1 MVLVAA
7 TELIRFY
14 RGMLS
19 GGGTRRKDEAMAT
32 YLVTGATGLIG
43 RHFVAELLARP
54 DTERVWLLVR
64 ERSQDKLAAAAREW
78 PDAGKTRP
86 VVGDVREPGLGVK
99 DAQLDELTGHVD
111 HLVHLAALYDIAADD
126 DASIAA
132 NVDGTR
138 HVIELAERID
148 AGCLHHVS
156 SVAVAGD
163 HRGRFTEEMF
173 DAGQRL
179 VTAYHR
185 TKFESERLVRT
196 QTDVPWRIYRPAIVV
211 GNSATGEMDKIDGPY
226 YFFAALAR
234 LSAVPSVPL
243 VFPDIGDTNIVPVDY
258 VAAAMAHLV
267 NEPGLDGRAFHL
279 VNPEPQSARSVYN
292 SFARAAGAPVATG
305 ELDHRLS
312 NPLISLVKLAEHVPG
327 VTIARD
333 AVLDRLGIP
342 PVLLSTLTFEPRFD
356 STETRKALAGAN
368 NGAGIAVPR
377 LEDYADVLWRY
388 WREHLDPFR
397 ARRHGQRGE
406 LDGRRVVITG
416 ASSGI
421 GRATALKVAAAG
433 GVPLL
438 VARRQAELEEVQ
450 AEIAAAGGQAYV
462 YPCDLTDD
470 ESVAKTVEAMLNEQP
485 GIDMLVNN
493 AGRSIR
499 RSVQLSYDRMHDYE
513 RAMAINYFGAVRLI
527 LGLLPHMIERRFGHI
542 VNVSSI
548 GVQGIAPRF
557 SAYVASKAALDYF
570 SKIVATETHG
580 AGITFTTVHMPLV
593 RTPMIRPTKIYD
605 AFPTKSPEQAADMV
619 LEALLKRPKHIGT
632 PTGRMISAAYTVAPG
647 LVDAIAYQGYRIFP
661 DSTAAGGGG
670 RVKIG
675 KGDRHLGA
683 AAMALARLTRGFH
696 W

>member
-1 MVLVAA
+1 
-7 TELIRFY
+7 
-14 RGMLS
+14 
-19 GGGTRRKDEAMAT
+19 MAT

-43 RHFVAELLARP
+43 RHFVRELLERD
-54 DTERVWLLVR
+54 DTDRVWLLVR
-64 ERSQDKLAAAAREW
+64 EQSRERLDRAARGW
-78 PDAGKTRP
+78 PAADRVRT
-86 VVGDVREPGLGVK
+86 VVGDVSQPGLGI
-99 DAQLDELTGHVD
+99 AASQLTELTGVD
-111 HLVHLAALYDIAADD
+111 HVVHLAALYDVTADD
-126 DASIAA
+126 ETSVTA

-138 HVIELAERID
+138 HVLDLAGELS

-163 HRGRFTEEMF
+163 YRGKFTEDMF

-196 QTDVPWRIYRPAIVV
+196 QSKVPWRIYRPAIVV
-211 GNSATGEMDKIDGPY
+211 GHSQTGEMDKIDGPY
-226 YFFAALAR
+226 YFFAALSR
-234 LSAVPSVPL
+234 LDGVPNVPL
-243 VFPDIGDTNIVPVDY
+243 VVPDIGDTNIVPVDY
-258 VAAAMAHLV
+258 VAKAMAYLV
-267 NEPGLDGRAFHL
+267 NRPGLDDRAFHL
-279 VNPEPQSARSVYN
+279 VNPSPQSAKEVYN
-292 SFARAAGAPVATG
+292 AFAKAAGAPIATG
-305 ELDHRLS
+305 ALPRRLS
-312 NPLISLVKLAEHVPG
+312 TPLVGLIKFAENVPG
-327 VTIARD
+327 VSIARD

-342 PVLLSTLTFEPRFD
+342 PVLLTTLTFEPRFN
-356 STETRKALAGAN
+356 SAATREALAGS
-368 NGAGIAVPR
+368 GLEVPR
-377 LEDYADVLWRY
+377 LGDYADVLWRY

-397 ARRHGQRGE
+397 ARREGHRGG

-421 GRATALKVAAAG
+421 GRATALKIAAAG

-438 VARRQAELEEVQ
+438 VARREAELEEVR
-450 AEIAAAGGQAYV
+450 AEIAAAGGHAFV

-470 ESVAKTVEAMLNEQP
+470 ESVAKTVSRMLAEQP
-485 GIDMLVNN
+485 SVDMLVNN

-499 RSVQLSYDRMHDYE
+499 RAVRLSYDRMHDYE

-527 LGLLPHMIERRFGHI
+527 LALLPHMTERKFGHI

-580 AGITFTTVHMPLV
+580 AGITFTTIHMPLV

-619 LEALLKRPKHIGT
+619 MDALVNRPKHIGT
-632 PTGRMISAAYTVAPG
+632 PSGQLISTAYSLAPG
-647 LVDAIAYQGYRIFP
+647 LVDAVAYQGYRIFP
-661 DSTAAGGGG
+661 DSTAAGGKDGIK
-670 RVKIG
+670 VG
-675 KGDRHLGA
+675 KGERNLTA
-683 AAMALARLTRGFH
+683 AAGALIRLTRGFH

>member
-1 MVLVAA
+1 
-7 TELIRFY
+7 
-14 RGMLS
+14 
-19 GGGTRRKDEAMAT
+19 MAT

-43 RHFVAELLARP
+43 RHFVAEILRRE

-64 ERSQDKLAAAAREW
+64 EQSRERLLGMVADW
-78 PDAGKTRP
+78 PHPEKISP
-86 VVGDVREPGLGVK
+86 VTGDVRLPALGIADEQV
-99 DAQLDELTGHVD
+99 AELTGQVTD
-111 HLVHLAALYDIAADD
+111 LVHLAALYDISADD
-126 DASIAA
+126 ETSIAA

-138 HVIELAERID
+138 NTIELAATIS

-173 DAGQRL
+173 DTGQRL

-211 GNSATGEMDKIDGPY
+211 GNSVTGEMDKIDGPY
-226 YFFAALAR
+226 YFFPALAR
-234 LSAVPSVPL
+234 MSGVPSVPL
-243 VFPDIGDTNIVPVDY
+243 VLPDIGDTNIVPVDY
-258 VAAAMAHLV
+258 VAKAMAHLV
-267 NEPGLDGRAFHL
+267 TRPGLDGRAFHL
-279 VNPEPQSARSVYN
+279 VNPEPQSAFDVYN
-292 SFARAAGAPVATG
+292 AFARAAGAPVAAT
-305 ELDHRLS
+305 ELSSRLS
-312 NPLISLVKLAEHVPG
+312 RPLLGLAKLAEHVPG

-342 PVLLSTLTFEPRFD
+342 PVLLSTLTFAPVFD
-356 STETRKALAGAN
+356 STATRAELTDARLEVPALA
-368 NGAGIAVPR
+368 
-377 LEDYADVLWRY
+377 DYADVLWRY

-397 ARRHGQRGE
+397 ARRHGQRGT

-421 GRATALKVAAAG
+421 GRAAALRVAEAG

-438 VARRQAELEEVQ
+438 IARRETELAEVR
-450 AEIAAAGGQAYV
+450 AEIVAAGGQAYV
-462 YPCDLTDD
+462 YPCDLTDQ
-470 ESVAKTVEAMLNEQP
+470 ESVDKTVAAMLAEQP
-485 GIDMLVNN
+485 AIDMLVNN

-499 RSVQLSYDRMHDYE
+499 RSVALSYDRMHDYE

-527 LGLLPHMIERRFGHI
+527 LALLPHMTERRFGHI

-570 SKIVATETHG
+570 SRIVATETHG
-580 AGITFTTVHMPLV
+580 YGITFTTVHMPLV

-605 AFPTKSPEQAADMV
+605 AFPAKSPDAAADMV
-619 LEALLKRPKHIGT
+619 MEALLKRPKHIGT
-632 PTGRMISAAYTVAPG
+632 PTGRMIQAAYAMAPG
-647 LVDAIAYQGYRIFP
+647 VVDAVAYQGYRIFP
-661 DSTAAGGGG
+661 DSAAAGGGG

-675 KGDRHLGA
+675 KGDRHLGSA
-683 AAMALARLTRGFH
+683 ALALARLTRGFH

>member
-1 MVLVAA
+1 
-7 TELIRFY
+7 
-14 RGMLS
+14 
-19 GGGTRRKDEAMAT
+19 MAT

-43 RHFVAELLARP
+43 RHFMDELLSRP
-54 DTERVWLLVR
+54 DTDRVWLLVR
-64 ERSQDKLAAAAREW
+64 EQSQDRLARAARSW
-78 PDAGKTRP
+78 PSPEKIKT
-86 VVGDVREPGLGVK
+86 VIGDVSAPGLGVAE
-99 DAQLDELTGHVD
+99 DQVAELSGGVD
-111 HLVHLAALYDIAADD
+111 HVVHLAALYDLAADD
-126 DASIAA
+126 EASVAA

-138 HVIELAERID
+138 HVIELATAIG

-163 HRGRFTEEMF
+163 YRGRFAEDMF

-179 VTAYHR
+179 VTPYHR

-196 QTDVPWRIYRPAIVV
+196 QTEVPWRVYRPAIVV
-211 GNSATGEMDKIDGPY
+211 GNSVTGEMDKIDGPY
-226 YFFAALAR
+226 YFFPALAR
-234 LSAVPSVPL
+234 LTSLPSVPV

-258 VAAAMAHLV
+258 VAKALAYLV
-267 NEPGLDGRAFHL
+267 NAPGLDGRAFHL

-292 SFARAAGAPVATG
+292 AFARAAGAPTATA
-305 ELDHRLS
+305 ELSHRVS
-312 NPLISLVKLAEHVPG
+312 NPLVGLVKLAEHVPG

-342 PVLLSTLTFEPRFD
+342 PALLTTLTFQPRFD
-356 STETRKALAGAN
+356 SAETRKALAGSN
-368 NGAGIAVPR
+368 LDVPA
-377 LEDYADVLWRY
+377 LADYADVLWRY

-406 LDGRRVVITG
+406 LDGRRIVITG

-438 VARRQAELEEVQ
+438 VARRQSELEEVR
-450 AEIAAAGGQAYV
+450 AEIEGAGGHAYV
-462 YPCDLTDD
+462 YACDLTDG
-470 ESVAKTVEAMLNEQP
+470 ESVEKTVAAMFAEQP
-485 GIDMLVNN
+485 SVDMLVNN

-499 RSVQLSYDRMHDYE
+499 RSVRLSYDRMHDYE

-527 LGLLPHMIERRFGHI
+527 LALLPHMVERRFGHI

-557 SAYVASKAALDYF
+557 SAYVASKAALDAF
-570 SKIVATETHG
+570 SKIAATETHG
-580 AGITFTTVHMPLV
+580 AGVTFTTVHMPLV

-619 LEALLKRPKHIGT
+619 MRALLERPKHIGT
-632 PTGRMISAAYTVAPG
+632 PTGYLIQAAYSVAPG
-647 LVDAIAYQGYRIFP
+647 LVDAVAYQGYRIFP

-670 RVKIG
+670 RIKLG
-675 KGDRHLGA
+675 KGERHLSA
-683 AAMALARLTRGFH
+683 AATALARLTRGFH

>member
-1 MVLVAA
+1 M
-7 TELIRFY
+7 T
-14 RGMLS
+14 
-19 GGGTRRKDEAMAT
+19 T

-43 RHFVAELLARP
+43 RRVVGELLARA

-64 ERSQDKLAAAAREW
+64 ERSRERLADAALAW
-78 PDAGKTRP
+78 PNVELISPLT
-86 VVGDVREPGLGVK
+86 GDVRQPNAGV
-99 DAQLDELTGHVD
+99 DEERLTELTGVVD

-126 DASIAA
+126 DVSIAA

-138 HVIELAERID
+138 HVIDLAATVG

-163 HRGRFTEEMF
+163 HRGRFTEDMF

-196 QTDVPWRIYRPAIVV
+196 QTDVPWRVYRPSVVV
-211 GNSATGEMDKIDGPY
+211 GDSVTGEMDKVDGPY
-226 YFFAALAR
+226 YFFAALSRLAR
-234 LSAVPSVPL
+234 LPGVPF

-258 VAAAMAHLV
+258 VAAAMAALIST
-267 NEPGLDGRAFHL
+267 PGLDGRAFHL
-279 VNPEPQSARSVYN
+279 VNPEPQPVRAVYDA
-292 SFARAAGAPVATG
+292 FARAAGAPVATA
-305 ELDHRLS
+305 ELDRRLTG
-312 NPLISLVKLAEHVPG
+312 PLVGLARLAEHVPG

-342 PVLLSTLTFEPRFD
+342 PIVLSTLTFHPRFD
-356 STETRKALAGAN
+356 ATGTRLALAGS
-368 NGAGIAVPR
+368 GVAVPP
-377 LEDYADVLWRY
+377 LDEYAAVLWRY

-397 ARRHGQRGE
+397 ARRDSRRGS

-421 GRATALKVAAAG
+421 GRATAFQVAAAG

-438 VARRQAELEEVQ
+438 VARRAEELARVR
-450 AEIAAAGGQAYV
+450 AEIVAAGGQAFE

-470 ESVAKTVEAMLNEQP
+470 ESVTKTVERMLVEQP
-485 GIDMLVNN
+485 AVDMLVNN

-513 RAMAINYFGAVRLI
+513 RAMAINYFGAVRMI
-527 LGLLPHMIERRFGHI
+527 LALLPHMIERRFGHV

-570 SKIVATETHG
+570 SRIVAAETHG

-593 RTPMIRPTKIYD
+593 RTPMIRPTTLYD
-605 AFPTKSPEQAADMV
+605 AFPARSPEQAAELVMA
-619 LEALLKRPKHIGT
+619 ALRRRPKHVGT
-632 PTGRMISAAYTVAPG
+632 PTGQLISAAYTVAPG

-661 DSTAAGGGG
+661 DSTAAGGTG
-670 RVKIG
+670 RVKLG

-683 AAMALARLTRGFH
+683 AATALARLTRGFH

>member
-1 MVLVAA
+1 
-7 TELIRFY
+7 
-14 RGMLS
+14 
-19 GGGTRRKDEAMAT
+19 MAT
-32 YLVTGATGLIG
+32 YLVTGSTGLIG
-43 RHFVAELLARP
+43 RHFVQELLPMAGT
-54 DTERVWLLVR
+54 DKVYLLVR
-64 ERSQDKLAAAAREW
+64 EQSQERLARLASRW
-78 PDAGKTRP
+78 PNPEKIKT
-86 VVGDVREPGLGVK
+86 VVGDVSEPRLGIA
-99 DAQLDELTGHVD
+99 DGQLPERVD
-111 HLVHLAALYDIAADD
+111 HIVHLAALYDLTADD
-126 DASIAA
+126 ETSTAA

-138 HVIELAERID
+138 NVIELATAIG

-163 HRGRFTEEMF
+163 YRGKFTEEMF

-179 VTAYHR
+179 LTPYHR

-196 QTDVPWRIYRPAIVV
+196 QREVPWRIYRPAIVV
-211 GNSATGEMDKIDGPY
+211 GNSVTGEMDKIDGPY
-226 YFFAALAR
+226 YFFSGLDR
-234 LSAVPSVPL
+234 LKSLPSVPL

-258 VAAAMAHLV
+258 VAKALAHLV
-267 NEPGLDGRAFHL
+267 SKPDLDGRAFHL
-279 VNPEPQSARSVYN
+279 VNPEPQSARYVYN
-292 SFARAAGAPVATG
+292 AFARAAGAPVATA
-305 ELDHRLS
+305 ELPPRLA
-312 NPLISLVKLAEHVPG
+312 NPLVSLVKLAEHVPG
-327 VTIARD
+327 VTIVRD
-333 AVLDRLGIP
+333 AFLDRLGIP
-342 PVLLSTLTFEPRFD
+342 PELLTTLTFEPRFD
-356 STETRKALAGAN
+356 SVETRKALEGS
-368 NGAGIAVPR
+368 GIEVPP
-377 LEDYADVLWRY
+377 LHEYADVLWRY

-397 ARRHGQRGE
+397 ARKHGGRGE

-421 GRATALKVAAAG
+421 GRATALKVAAEG

-438 VARRQAELEEVQ
+438 VARRLHELEEVR
-450 AEIAAAGGQAYV
+450 AEIEAAGGHAYS
-462 YPCDLTDD
+462 YPCDLTDGEAVD
-470 ESVAKTVEAMLNEQP
+470 KMVAQMLAEQP
-485 GIDMLVNN
+485 GVDMLVNN

-499 RSVQLSYDRMHDYE
+499 RSVRLSYDRMHDYE

-527 LGLLPHMIERRFGHI
+527 LALLPHMSERRFGHI

-619 LEALLKRPKHIGT
+619 MEALIKRPKHIGT
-632 PTGRMISAAYTVAPG
+632 PTGYLIQAAYAVAPG
-647 LVDAIAYQGYRIFP
+647 LVDAVAYQGYRIFP

-675 KGDRHLGA
+675 KGERHLSA
-683 AAMALARLTRGFH
+683 AATALARLTRGFH

>member
-1 MVLVAA
+1 
-7 TELIRFY
+7 
-14 RGMLS
+14 
-19 GGGTRRKDEAMAT
+19 MAT

-43 RHFVAELLARP
+43 RHFVAEILDRS
-54 DTERVWLLVR
+54 DTERVWVLVR
-64 ERSQDKLAAAAREW
+64 EQSQDRLTAAARDW
-78 PDAGKTRP
+78 PHAEKIKT
-86 VVGDVREPGLGVK
+86 VLGDVREERLGIGDEQV
-99 DAQLDELTGHVD
+99 AELTGTVD

-138 HVIELAERID
+138 HVIELAEALRV
-148 AGCLHHVS
+148 GCLHHVS

-163 HRGRFTEEMF
+163 YRGRFTEEMF

-179 VTAYHR
+179 LTPYHR

-196 QTDVPWRIYRPAIVV
+196 QTEVPWRVYRPAVVV
-211 GNSATGEMDKIDGPY
+211 GNSVTGEMDKIDGPY
-226 YFFAALAR
+226 YFFPALAR
-234 LSAVPSVPL
+234 LGAVPSVPL

-267 NEPGLDGRAFHL
+267 NAPGLDGRAFHL

-292 SFARAAGAPVATG
+292 AFARAAGAPVANS
-305 ELDHRLS
+305 ELGAGLS
-312 NPLISLVKLAEHVPG
+312 APLIGLVKLAEHVPG

-333 AVLDRLGIP
+333 AFLDRLGIP
-342 PVLLSTLTFEPRFD
+342 PVLLTTLTFEPRFD
-356 STETRKALAGAN
+356 SAETRKALADS
-368 NGAGIAVPR
+368 AVVVPP
-377 LEDYADVLWRY
+377 LADYADVLWRY

-397 ARRHGQRGE
+397 ARRHGQRGH

-438 VARRQAELEEVQ
+438 IARRQTELEEVR
-450 AEIAAAGGQAYV
+450 AEIAAAGGQAFV
-462 YPCDLTDD
+462 YPCDLTDE
-470 ESVAKTVEAMLNEQP
+470 ESVTKTVAAMITEQP

-527 LGLLPHMIERRFGHI
+527 LGLMPHMIERRFGHI

-557 SAYVASKAALDYF
+557 SAYVASKAALDHF

-619 LEALLKRPKHIGT
+619 MTALLERPKHIGT
-632 PTGRMISAAYTVAPG
+632 PTGRLIQAAYEFAPG

-661 DSTAAGGGG
+661 DSTAAGGSG
-670 RVKIG
+670 RLKIG
-675 KGDRHLGA
+675 KGDRHLGS
-683 AAMALARLTRGFH
+683 AAMALAKLTRGFH